1 MSVVLLWI
9 LAIALIVCGLVGVV
23 LPLLPGVPL
32 MYAGMILAAWID
44 HFERVGVISLVVLG
58 VLTLIAVALDFMSS
72 AWGAKRVGASKRAVW
87 GALIGT
93 VIGIFFGI
101 AGLVLGPFVGAL
113 IGELTVHGRF
123 EQASRVG
130 LATSIGL
137 IVGTALKLAIA
148 GAMIG
153 LFVLVYW
160 LAPHG

>member
-1 MSVVLLWI
+1 LSVILLWI
-9 LAIALIVCGLVGVV
+9 LAVALIVGGLVGVV

-32 MYAGMILAAWID
+32 IYAGMFLAAWID
-44 HFERVGVISLVVLG
+44 HFQRVGVVSLVVLG
-58 VLTLIAVALDFMSS
+58 ILTLIAVAIDFLSS

-87 GALIGT
+87 GAAIGT
-93 VIGIFFGI
+93 IVGIFFGI
-101 AGLVLGPFVGAL
+101 AGLILGPFVGAL
-113 IGELTVHGRF
+113 IGELSVHGRF

-130 LATSIGL
+130 IATTVGL
-137 IVGTALKLAIA
+137 ILGTALKLAIA